1 MLHDFPLSVR
11 RPLPFV
17 LVGALLFGAGC
28 GGSRPDATGG
38 PAPVDRPR
46 VVSTTTI
53 VADLVR
59 VIGGN
64 DVDDVALMGAGVDPH
79 VYKPSAGDVR
89 RMAAADIV
97 FYSGLHLE
105 GKMGEVLE
113 RLDGRNVRTVAVTAC
128 IAPDRLIETSA
139 FGAGSHDPHVWFDV
153 GLWKET
159 TDCVADGLTAVDPS
173 HEERYRE
180 RADRYREELTA
191 LDREIA
197 ARLATIPA
205 DRRVLITA
213 HDAFAY
219 FGRAYG
225 LEVRGLLGV
234 STVSEAGAADL
245 QALARFIVERRIPA
259 VFVETSVSPRT
270 IHALREAVAARGF
283 EVALGGSLYSDALGS
298 PGTPAETYIGTV
310 RANVETIVGALAGAR

>member
-1 MLHDFPLSVR
+1 MLHEALPSFR
-11 RPLPFV
+11 RPNLLV
-17 LVGALLFGAGC
+17 LLGALLAGFGCHGNP
-28 GGSRPDATGG
+28 GQGESG
-38 PAPVDRPR
+38 PPSSHLNIVA
-46 VVSTTTI
+46 TTTI

-59 VIGGN
+59 AVGGD
-64 DVDDVALMGAGVDPH
+64 DVDFTALMGAGVDPH

-89 RMAAADIV
+89 RMAAADVV
-97 FYSGLHLE
+97 FFNGLHLE

-113 RLDGRNVRTVAVTAC
+113 RLDGRGVRTVAVASC
-128 IAPDRLIETSA
+128 IPEDRLISISA
-139 FGAGSHDPHVWFDV
+139 FGSGSHDPHVWFDV
-153 GLWKET
+153 GLWKEAIG
-159 TDCVADGLTAVDPS
+159 CVAETLADLDPD
-173 HEERYRE
+173 RAGAYRE
-180 RADRYREELTA
+180 RGNRYSNELRA
-191 LDREIA
+191 LDRETTD
-197 ARLATIPA
+197 RLSTIPA

-245 QALARFIVERRIPA
+245 QEMAQLIAERRIPA